1 MGPNHPSP
9 HINLTREVQN
19 KRKPSMQFLTIA
31 YFCWSRVLHDHRSVG
46 PKSACVI
53 CFSPMGFHHYSPISH
68 KPTRAS
74 LCSPS
79 TPLHAHFR
87 QILPD
92 AYPAPGSDRYAVG
105 SSPIRF
111 LDGVPPDKICIPHGC
126 IKSQSNHLGFPL
138 ATLSNRLCQSCTHVL
153 RSFCHYLM
161 DQTTCLQ
168 IKSEIPLYLCQVL
181 KRVNIKYIYIYMET
195 LMARKN
201 FLLNLNAFF
210 YAYDPF

>member
-92 AYPAPGSDRYAVG
+92 AYPAPGSDRYAIG

-111 LDGVPPDKICIPHGC
+111 LDGFPPAKICIPHGC
-126 IKSQSNHLGFPL
+126 IKSQSNHHQGSSGHSIQQ
-138 ATLSNRLCQSCTHVL
+138 TLSKLHAR
-153 RSFCHYLM
+153 
-161 DQTTCLQ
+161 TTFIL
-168 IKSEIPLYLCQVL
+168 PLSDGP
-181 KRVNIKYIYIYMET
+181 NHMP
-195 LMARKN
+195 A
-201 FLLNLNAFF
+201 
-210 YAYDPF
+210 D